1 MSMDRKIKKKKW
13 PAKRI
18 ITYAAAGTFIILV
31 LYMLIFKMSKS
42 TLNVKAERLTI
53 STVIRGPFQEY
64 IPVQG
69 NVLPIL
75 QHFLTADEGGRVEE
89 IYVEAGTLVEKG
101 DKILKLAN
109 TNLIINIMLREA
121 EIFRASDNLRS
132 TRLSMEQYRLRL
144 SQDLAD
150 IESRLQQQKRVYER
164 YSQLVKDDLIS
175 QHDYEIEK
183 DRYDYLVKLKELTIT
198 SQKSDLK
205 FRQAQVDALED
216 SLERMQSNL
225 EILKSKQDNLTI
237 KAPISG
243 LLTAL
248 SAEIGETKGAGQQ
261 FGQIDV
267 LEGFR
272 VRADIDEHYIARIEL
287 NRTGQYEFA
296 GQKGKVVVTRI
307 YPEVRDNKFDVD
319 MEFVD
324 KEPVGIKR
332 GLTLHIRLEL
342 GDIEEA
348 LLLARGGFSQ
358 TTGANWAY
366 VLDETGGFAEKR
378 RIKINRQNP
387 DFFEVMEGLEPGD
400 RVITSSYASFGN
412 MERLVLK

>member
-1 MSMDRKIKKKKW
+1 MGMDRKIKKKKW

-18 ITYAAAGTFIILV
+18 LTYASAGIFIVVV
-31 LYMLIFKMSKS
+31 LYIFLFKMSKS

-53 STVIRGPFQEY
+53 STVARGPFQEY

-89 IYVEAGTLVEKG
+89 IYVKAGTMVKEG
-101 DKILKLAN
+101 DNILKLAN

-144 SQDLAD
+144 SQELAD
-150 IESRLQQQKRVYER
+150 IESRLRKQKRLYDR
-164 YSQLVKDDLIS
+164 YTELVKDDLIS
-175 QHDYEIEK
+175 QHEFELEK
-183 DRYDYLVKLKELTIT
+183 DQYEYLVRLKELTIE

-205 FRQAQVDALED
+205 FRQAQINALED
-216 SLERMQSNL
+216 SLERMESNL
-225 EILKSKQDNLTI
+225 TILQQKQDNLTI

-243 LLTAL
+243 HLTAL
-248 SAEIGETKGAGQQ
+248 TAEIGETKGAGQQ

-272 VRADIDEHYIARIEL
+272 VLAGIDEHYIARIEL
-287 NRTGQYEFA
+287 NRTGEFEFA
-296 GQKGKVVVTRI
+296 GQTGKLVVTRI
-307 YPEVRDNKFDVD
+307 YPEVRDNRFEVD
-319 MEFVD
+319 MEFIG
-324 KEPVGIKR
+324 KEPEGIRR

-342 GDIEEA
+342 GDIAEA
-348 LLLARGGFSQ
+348 ILLARGGFSQ
-358 TTGANWAY
+358 TTGGNWAY
-366 VLDETGGFAEKR
+366 VLDESGDFALKR
-378 RIKINRQNP
+378 RIKVNRQNP

-400 RVITSSYASFGN
+400 QVITSSYESFGN